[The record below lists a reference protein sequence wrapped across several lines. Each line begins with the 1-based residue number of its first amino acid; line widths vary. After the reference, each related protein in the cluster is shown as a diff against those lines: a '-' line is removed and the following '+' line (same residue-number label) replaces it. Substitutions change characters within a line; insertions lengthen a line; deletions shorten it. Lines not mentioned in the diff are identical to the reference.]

1 MYMFHRSTKVVNL
14 ANVPVQTYDEV
25 VKDMILDEKQYLR
38 DLQMIT
44 KVFREILQKDSIGS
58 IREID
63 HIFSN
68 VTDVMELTVTLI
80 TSLEDTLEMT
90 EEGNMPAIGA
100 WEVYISPVS
109 HLNLRFSVAICRNPL
124 ITQTKAPFHLDLH
137 FNLQF

>member
-100 WEVYISPVS
+100 WEVFNSPVS
-109 HLNLRFSVAICRNPL
+109 HLN
-124 ITQTKAPFHLDLH
+124 
-137 FNLQF
+137 